1 MSATE
6 VLRDVLFILIAA
18 KLAAEIA
25 ERIKIPAVVGEIIA
39 GVLIGPS
46 VLGSVGASS
55 ALDVLAEL
63 GVILLLLQVGMEMDI
78 KDLAA
83 VGRAFVSVAVLGVVL
98 ALAGGYAAGLAL
110 GYDANTSLFLGAAL
124 SATSVGITARV
135 FSDLGAIDDG
145 RSAHG
150 AGCASR

>member
-46 VLGSVGASS
+46 VLGSVGA
-55 ALDVLAEL
+55 
-63 GVILLLLQVGMEMDI
+63 
-78 KDLAA
+78 
-83 VGRAFVSVAVLGVVL
+83 
-98 ALAGGYAAGLAL
+98 
-110 GYDANTSLFLGAAL
+110 
-124 SATSVGITARV
+124 
-135 FSDLGAIDDG
+135 
-145 RSAHG
+145 
-150 AGCASR
+150 